1 MPPILPG
8 SSFTVHTGN
17 LNNYL
22 ELVTRRHKN
31 SSAEI
36 SAAFKHLAAQKTI
49 FRMTESVFSPT
60 TEVLQHAEI
69 DVKTSLKVCLTAFS
83 AEDVREAVR
92 VTLETLQLG
101 TLSQLIVS
109 FPYDESVD
117 LSDEAWLQKV
127 TPIWEAV
134 EQLVEKDVV
143 HTTGVSDLDV
153 DRLRLLCDAAKEH
166 PPTIDHYSIDGCC
179 AVPQELVEYAKS
191 HDIQL
196 LTHNDPR
203 NLCLDTDVFEST
215 DRITGLGTALTN
227 KWAAR
232 YTIWIRSR
240 SVMAAKGYLVHFMRN

>member
-36 SAAFKHLAAQKTI
+36 SAAFKHLAAQKTV

-69 DVKTSLKVCLTAFS
+69 DVKTSLK
-83 AEDVREAVR
+83 
-92 VTLETLQLG
+92 
-101 TLSQLIVS
+101 
-109 FPYDESVD
+109 D
-117 LSDEAWLQKV
+117 LSDDAWLQKV
-127 TPIWEAV
+127 MPIWEAV

-143 HTTGVSDLDV
+143 HTIGVSDLDV
-153 DRLRLLCDAAKEH
+153 DRLRLLCEAAKEH

-179 AVPQELVEYAKS
+179 AV
-191 HDIQL
+191 
-196 LTHNDPR
+196 
-203 NLCLDTDVFEST
+203 ST
-215 DRITGLGTALTN
+215 QFGSEAAL
-227 KWAAR
+227 
-232 YTIWIRSR
+232 
-240 SVMAAKGYLVHFMRN
+240 